1 MHGCQCLSKCRALAE
16 LLSFLIEAWSFVCQM
31 AGYQVDYQGLRYVT
45 ILGAGHFTP
54 AMKPTES
61 LYIFERFLS
70 DQKL

>member
-1 MHGCQCLSKCRALAE
+1 M
-16 LLSFLIEAWSFVCQM
+16 VCQV

-61 LYIFERFLS
+61 LYMFERFLN

>member
-1 MHGCQCLSKCRALAE
+1 MHICHALPE
-16 LLSFLIEAWSFVCQM
+16 LLSGVIEGWFFVCQV
-31 AGYQVDYQGLRYVT
+31 AGYQVGYQGLRYVT

-61 LYIFERFLS
+61 LHMFERFLS